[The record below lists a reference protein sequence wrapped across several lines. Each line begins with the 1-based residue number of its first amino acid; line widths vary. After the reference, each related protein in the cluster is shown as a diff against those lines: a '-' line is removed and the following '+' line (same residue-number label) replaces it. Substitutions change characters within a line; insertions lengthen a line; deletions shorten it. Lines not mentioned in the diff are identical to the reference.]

1 MFGTLTNRCEPGVEI
16 MRITKKALSTAIL
29 AGTALL
35 LTAGMASAQAVV
47 NLTASRQSTL
57 LPDGNSVP
65 MWGWTCGTGTA
76 AAAGATC
83 TSLNY
88 TNGALTPQVGGTTWQ
103 PPLIV
108 VPYVAGKTSL
118 TINLTNALPV
128 ETSLVIL
135 GQAGGGLGAP
145 VREAGPRTDG
155 AHGGQTATTWT
166 TVNPGA
172 FTPPSQGNR
181 VRSFTSV
188 EVPGVATVGGTPIT
202 TGTAGAPPSYSWTN
216 LSTGTYLIRS
226 GTYPSIQGPM
236 GLYGVLVVTAPPV
249 AGTGG
254 AAGGPGIAY
263 PVSGASVGGVTYD
276 AEVVALESELDPRQ
290 NNMVAALFPVGGAA
304 GSSTANAGF
313 SETMKWT
320 AQCGA
325 ATNSLLTSTGAVPT
339 CYPPA
344 VDYTPLYFFINGL
357 SFSKDS
363 RQASALSV
371 PAAGTTG
378 NVLIRYV
385 NAGSH
390 MHVPTVTG
398 LKMLLVAEDGH
409 VLPDVALAPAPPA
422 PAVAK
427 TLTAKTLATP
437 LGLQLRNEVFQAAGK
452 VFDVL
457 VSPPQTV
464 AGTYDTN
471 TFGIFDRSLAL
482 STNSQR
488 DGGMQVILDV
498 NDAGAATLIAAN
510 SVASVNN
517 VSYSYAPNVTLA
529 VTDPR
534 KGVLGNAIN
543 AYGVKMLAGGT
554 HSGPLTLYPNGT
566 FTYLNS
572 TSGATDTYTFFAN
585 GATGLSGTITFTE
598 SATVG
603 HGPTANPDSYTSTVQ
618 TII

>member
-1 MFGTLTNRCEPGVEI
+1 MHIP
-16 MRITKKALSTAIL
+16 KKALSTAIL
-29 AGTALL
+29 TGTALL
-35 LTAGMASAQAVV
+35 LTTGIAAAAAVV
-47 NLTASRQSTL
+47 NLTASRQSTI

-76 AAAGATC
+76 AASGATC

-88 TNGALTPQVGGTTWQ
+88 ANGALTPQIGGTTWQ

-108 VPYVAGKTSL
+108 VPYVAGGTSL

-135 GQAGGGLGAP
+135 GQSGGGLGAP

-166 TVNPGA
+166 TVNPGS
-172 FTPPSQGNR
+172 FVPPTQGNR
-181 VRSFTSV
+181 VRSFTSI
-188 EVPGVATVGGTPIT
+188 EVPGVATVGAAPVT

-216 LSTGTYLIRS
+216 LTPGTYLIRS

-236 GLYGVLVVTAPPV
+236 GLYGVLVVTVAPV

-254 AAGGPGIAY
+254 AAGTPGIAY
-263 PVSGASVGGVTYD
+263 PVAGASVGGVTYD
-276 AEVVALESELDPRQ
+276 ADVVALESELDPRQ
-290 NNMVAALFPVGGAA
+290 NNMVAALFPMGGAA

-325 ATNSLLTSTGAVPT
+325 ATNSLLTSTGVAPT

-357 SFSKDS
+357 SFSKDA

-398 LKMLLVAEDGH
+398 LNMLLVAEDGH
-409 VLPDVALAPAPPA
+409 VLPDVALALAPPA

-427 TLTAKTLATP
+427 TLTAKTLAAP

-488 DGGMQVILDV
+488 DGGMQAILDV
-498 NDAGAATLIAAN
+498 NDAGAAALVATN

-517 VSYSYAPNVTLA
+517 VSYSYAPNVTLT
-529 VTDPR
+529 VTDPS

-543 AYGVKMLAGGT
+543 AYGVQLVSGGT
-554 HSGPLTLYPNGT
+554 HSGTLTRT
-566 FTYLNS
+566 R
-572 TSGATDTYTFFAN
+572 
-585 GATGLSGTITFTE
+585 TE
-598 SATVG
+598 RSRT
-603 HGPTANPDSYTSTVQ
+603 
-618 TII
+618 